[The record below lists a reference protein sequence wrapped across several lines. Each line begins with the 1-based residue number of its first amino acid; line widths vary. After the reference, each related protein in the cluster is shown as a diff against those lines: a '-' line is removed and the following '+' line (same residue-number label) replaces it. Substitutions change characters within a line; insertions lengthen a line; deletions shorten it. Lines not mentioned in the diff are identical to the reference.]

1 MTRPVVKLK
10 RVDGSDRSVALPEY
24 ESKGAAGA
32 DLRANL
38 PMGERDAGVL
48 LLPGHRAL
56 IPTGLAMEIEP
67 GYEVQVRPR
76 SGLALKHGVTV
87 LNAPGTIDADYRG
100 QVSVILINHGD
111 TNYAIAHGERI
122 AQMIVAP
129 AMQATLQETDTLGDT
144 ARGAGGFGSTG
155 QG

>member
-10 RVDGSDRSVALPEY
+10 RVDGSDMSVALPEY
-24 ESKGAAGA
+24 ESKDAAGA

-38 PMGERDAGVL
+38 PMGERDAGVV

-129 AMQATLQETDTLGDT
+129 AMQANLQETDALGDT

>member
-24 ESKGAAGA
+24 ESEDAAGA

-100 QVSVILINHGD
+100 QVSIILINHGD

-144 ARGAGGFGSTG
+144 ARGTGGFGSTG